1 MRSSNFP
8 ESYTHY
14 KIWVKAFTF
23 KNEGQSSDPIE
34 VLTDVTGPG
43 APIFRNITC
52 VNDKTLSLEWAL
64 PITFDRSVD
73 YFVIQY
79 RIQISKKHMEE
90 KRSKNIQILLDNN
103 HHDDNQEM
111 GKSFSE
117 VLIVNDIMQAN
128 SQNFE
133 YR

>member
-1 MRSSNFP
+1 
-8 ESYTHY
+8 
-14 KIWVKAFTF
+14 
-23 KNEGQSSDPIE
+23 
-34 VLTDVTGPG
+34 
-43 APIFRNITC
+43 
-52 VNDKTLSLEWAL
+52 
-64 PITFDRSVD
+64 
-73 YFVIQY
+73 
-79 RIQISKKHMEE
+79 MEE

-103 HHDDNQEM
+103 HDDNQEM